1 MIKKVICKIV
11 FINFIFSQ
19 GAWMVSN
26 RTHPEL
32 EWETIK
38 TQNFNVHFHNGLYD
52 IALKGANIAE
62 KIRGTLMDQVGLDS
76 LQKLDIVF
84 TTEDEISNGF
94 ATPANYTVIWLD
106 VNEMAIWTEG
116 EKWLNI
122 VLAHELQHLVY
133 FNVTKTWLPTPMS
146 QLYSGVPGWVVEGM
160 AEYFTEDWRPARF
173 DISHKYHVL
182 KNSVDKIKDPH
193 NDGFSKILYFAD
205 RF

>member
-38 TQNFNVHFHNGLYD
+38 TQNFNIHFHNGLYD

-76 LQKLDIVF
+76 LQKLDIIF
-84 TTEDEISNGF
+84 TTEDEIANGF
-94 ATPANYTVIWLD
+94 ATAANYTIIWVD
-106 VNEMAIWTEG
+106 QNNVAIEQNEN
-116 EKWLNI
+116 KWLEH
-122 VLAHELQHLVY
+122 VLAHELQHLVFY
-133 FNVTKTWLPTPMS
+133 NVTKSWLPFPMNM
-146 QLYSGVPGWVVEGM
+146 LYGNVPLWFVEGL
-160 AEYFTEDWRPARF
+160 AEYFTENWRPYRF

-182 KNSVDKIKDPH
+182 KNSVHKIKDPH
-193 NDGFSKILYFAD
+193 NDGFSKVLSNHSA
-205 RF
+205 